1 MGDGLSGLPPV
12 AAPGNPP
19 GNLPGNLMEWV
30 AETPFID
37 AFLFLGAPAL
47 LLSIIGIA
55 MIRLVYSRVDRQA
68 SLVGAAKVNYMAE
81 VYAMVLGLF
90 VVAAYESFQ
99 SLEQTVEGEALM
111 LRALDQTFAGLPQA
125 QAQPLREQLRS
136 YAHLVV
142 EEEWAAQT
150 FGEYSPAAQA
160 ALDRLHRTLS
170 ALASGSETTQA
181 LPQAVSVAASAQLA
195 TIVRQRADRLAA
207 TPARDLSGLYSNVL
221 IAVTVVALAMPWF
234 VFAPYALMHM
244 LLAAALISVFVALI
258 VLAVHTLYPFAGNLT
273 ISPEPFE
280 RLLRMDDP

>member
-1 MGDGLSGLPPV
+1 
-12 AAPGNPP
+12 
-19 GNLPGNLMEWV
+19 MEWV

-37 AFLFLGAPAL
+37 AFLFLGTPAL

-55 MIRLVYSRVDRQA
+55 LIRLVYSRVDRQA

-99 SLEQTVEGEALM
+99 SLEQTVESEALM
-111 LRALDQTFAGLPQA
+111 LRALDQTFAGLPTA

-136 YAHLVV
+136 YVHLVV
-142 EEEWAAQT
+142 AQEWSAQR
-150 FGEYSPAAQA
+150 FGDYSPEAQA
-160 ALDRLHRTLS
+160 ALDHLHRTLS
-170 ALASGSETTQA
+170 AQAFGSEA
-181 LPQAVSVAASAQLA
+181 APPLPAAVSLAASAQLA
-195 TIVRQRADRLAA
+195 TVVTQRADRLAA
-207 TPARDLSGLYSNVL
+207 TPARDLSGLYSHVL

-244 LLAAALISVFVALI
+244 LLASALISVFVALI

-273 ISPEPFE
+273 ISSEPFE
-280 RLLRMDDP
+280 RLLHMDGP